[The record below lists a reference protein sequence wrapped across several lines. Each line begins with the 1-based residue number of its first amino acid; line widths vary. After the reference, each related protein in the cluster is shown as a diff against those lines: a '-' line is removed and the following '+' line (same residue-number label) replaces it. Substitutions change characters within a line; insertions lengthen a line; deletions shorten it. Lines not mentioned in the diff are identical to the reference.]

1 MDSDIL
7 QSHIVGGIIYDDTF
21 NELLSQLIEDD
32 TNGYPENA
40 SHATD
45 PTIYSH
51 ATDVLPWGN
60 AAYRSVSE
68 AYGSMHTQ
76 VGHRSLDII
85 AEGDS
90 TGPHNTNVN
99 HDYQYSIQPH
109 PPEPETT
116 GHIQGTPAAAF
127 TPSLNYPTVG
137 VATLTTYSI
146 QEETPQITQDIPGP
160 PISTA
165 DNFDNTNIIPP
176 DSGNPPNWMH
186 VPSMLY
192 PSEEA
197 ITHFVRSYKEEIGSG
212 IREVFCSLCVWEG
225 RSNPHNSKPSNLIRH
240 LLMHFKIKTYKCRHC
255 DKRFTTMDQAVVHS
269 MSHHSATRQNAGGTF
284 ERLSSVGD
292 N

>member
-7 QSHIVGGIIYDDTF
+7 QSHIVGGIIDDDTF
-21 NELLSQLIEDD
+21 NELLTMALQLIEDD
-32 TNGYPENA
+32 TDGYPENT
-40 SHATD
+40 SHATH

-51 ATDVLPWGN
+51 ATDVRPWDN
-60 AAYRSVSE
+60 AAYCSVSE

-76 VGHRSLDII
+76 
-85 AEGDS
+85 
-90 TGPHNTNVN
+90 P
-99 HDYQYSIQPH
+99 Y

-186 VPSMLY
+186 VPLMLY
-192 PSEEA
+192 PSKEA
-197 ITHFVRSYKEEIGSG
+197 ITHFVHSYKEEIA
-212 IREVFCSLCVWEG
+212 
-225 RSNPHNSKPSNLIRH
+225 PPSHAL
-240 LLMHFKIKTYKCRHC
+240 
-255 DKRFTTMDQAVVHS
+255 
-269 MSHHSATRQNAGGTF
+269 
-284 ERLSSVGD
+284 
-292 N
+292 